1 MDEETRERKREEIR
15 RRVAAYKAAEAAAA
29 SGAPCAAAASSSS
42 GAQEAQDPGHR
53 SVPLQ
58 SSAEADLVAAAG
70 AQRKSAENLK
80 SESAQD
86 LLCALIKAI
95 KFANPSWG
103 LKKVGP
109 ASVCDARCCCP
120 QARDGSVTVCSMA
133 EFNLCFALVFS
144 LETLNVPLCH
154 RPSRAETQAVS
165 APKAALRAWPRAGPF
180 YQSAS

>member
-15 RRVAAYKAAEAAAA
+15 RRIKAAQAA
-29 SGAPCAAAASSSS
+29 SGEPPAAAGSN

-58 SSAEADLVAAAG
+58 SSAEANLVAAAG

-86 LLCALIKAI
+86 FLCALIKAI

-103 LKKVGP
+103 LKKVLDT
-109 ASVCDARCCCP
+109 SCCC
-120 QARDGSVTVCSMA
+120 C
-133 EFNLCFALVFS
+133 CALTRYAS
-144 LETLNVPLCH
+144 
-154 RPSRAETQAVS
+154 S
-165 APKAALRAWPRAGPF
+165 A
-180 YQSAS
+180 ASFMLLISSD

>member
-15 RRVAAYKAAEAAAA
+15 RRLAAYKAAEAAATSGGA
-29 SGAPCAAAASSSS
+29 SPAAAAAAGSSSS

-58 SSAEADLVAAAG
+58 SNAEANLVAAAG

-86 LLCALIKAI
+86 FLCALIKAI

-103 LKKVGP
+103 LKKVRP
-109 ASVCDARCCCP
+109 VCDVSCLSSQITDENA
-120 QARDGSVTVCSMA
+120 G
-133 EFNLCFALVFS
+133 VFS
-144 LETLNVPLCH
+144 ISLISEPFPDYKIPLALLTDA
-154 RPSRAETQAVS
+154 PYSTIRAHVTNN
-165 APKAALRAWPRAGPF
+165 
-180 YQSAS
+180 YI